1 MSVGP
6 ISAVLAS
13 ILMRPL
19 VFALVLCL
27 IGQAAGGPAAATPAS
42 EKGTPPAGTS
52 NQAAGTK
59 APGAPAP
66 TPAESVARLA
76 GLDGAARFDAILA
89 LVGSRDPDTDRLLR
103 AAPTTAPFQESAVA
117 RAALEFVRKK
127 RQKAG
132 PITAPKTKP
141 EGTNVILV
149 SLDAV
154 RADHLGCY
162 GYDRKTSPAI
172 DALAAQGAV
181 FERAVS
187 PSSWTL
193 PVHMSIFTS
202 LYPSFHGV
210 DRSGIRWNVSLPK
223 TEKTMA
229 EYLHDSGYATGAM
242 MSSPFLIAKWGFGRG
257 FDLYRQYPTDA
268 KAQSD
273 RAALWL
279 QWHGHQVDSGLAP
292 NHFFLFLHFMDAHI
306 PYKVPPELRKK
317 FPVRTI
323 SGDAQPPAGKAAD
336 GKAPASPCVPQ
347 RAPRFAVELDEARAQ
362 YDAEINYIDTH
373 LGRLLK
379 ALEDLG
385 WSEST
390 IIVLA
395 ADHGEEFGDHGGTK
409 HKETL
414 YEEVLRVPLIL
425 RWPGSIAGGQRIGTP
440 VTLLDVLP
448 TVLEATGQK
457 APDGLQGISL
467 LPFLSRPG
475 GGAPLAVPQAR
486 ELFAELGPL
495 GLEWEM
501 PFHRKA
507 VIRGDQKL
515 VVTYAK
521 EGGVTKELYDL
532 SADPR
537 ERCNVYAERR
547 AEPRIQRMEE
557 RLDQFIRQGVEYRA
571 ANASEEGFEASQE
584 LLEQLR
590 SLGYIQ

>member
-1 MSVGP
+1 
-6 ISAVLAS
+6 
-13 ILMRPL
+13 MRPL
-19 VFALVLCL
+19 VVGLLLCL
-27 IGQAAGGPAAATPAS
+27 IVQAGSGPAMAAASGTGAPDAKAKPPA
-42 EKGTPPAGTS
+42 AGTS
-52 NQAAGTK
+52 SQAEGAK
-59 APGAPAP
+59 PPGKPAP
-66 TPAESVARLA
+66 TPAESIARLA
-76 GLDGAARFDAILA
+76 GVDGAARFDAILV
-89 LVGSRDPDTDRLLR
+89 LVGSRDPETDRLLR
-103 AAPTTAPFQESAVA
+103 AAPDTPPFRESAVA
-117 RAALEFVRKK
+117 RAALEFVRMK
-127 RQKAG
+127 RRKAG
-132 PITAPKTKP
+132 PGAARKTTP
-141 EGTNVILV
+141 VGTNVILV

-162 GYDRKTSPAI
+162 GYHRRTSPAI
-172 DALAAQGAV
+172 DALAAQGAL
-181 FERAVS
+181 FDRAVS

-210 DRSGIRWNVSLPK
+210 DRSGVRWNVSLPT

-229 EYLHDSGYATGAM
+229 EYLQESGYATAAM

-257 FDLYRQYPTDA
+257 FDIYRQYPTEA
-268 KAQSD
+268 RAQSE

-279 QWHGHQVDSGLAP
+279 QWHAHQVDRGLGAKQ
-292 NHFFLFLHFMDAHI
+292 FFLFLHFMDAHI
-306 PYKVPPELRKK
+306 PYKVPAELRKK
-317 FPVRTI
+317 FPVETI
-323 SGDAQPPAGKAAD
+323 SGDGKAPGGRAPD
-336 GKAPASPCVPQ
+336 GKAPAITPCVPQ
-347 RAPRFAVELDEARAQ
+347 RGPRFSAELDDARAQ

-379 ALEDLG
+379 ALKDLG

-390 IIVLA
+390 LIILT

-414 YEEVLRVPLIL
+414 YEEVLRVPLIV
-425 RWPGSIAGGQRIGTP
+425 RWPGFIVPGRRIGTP
-440 VTLLDVLP
+440 VTLLDILP
-448 TVLEATGQK
+448 TALEATGQK
-457 APDGLQGISL
+457 VPERLQGISL
-467 LPFLSRPG
+467 LPFLSRPDA
-475 GGAPLAVPQAR
+475 GAPSAVPPAR

-507 VIRGDQKL
+507 ISRGDQKL

-537 ERCNVYAERR
+537 EGCNVYAERR
-547 AEPRIQRMEE
+547 AEPRIRRMEE
-557 RLDQFIRQGVEYRA
+557 RLDQFIREGVTYRA
-571 ANASEEGFEASQE
+571 ANASEEGFEASEE